1 LITSHINK
9 KFYLITKKYSNQF
22 KISYFDFY
30 QHILKKHNFSE
41 ITLCYFFK
49 NLLLILLSLYSI
61 LKTFLFNKS
70 IKANYFIAKKNEN
83 NYIDFRSQYYIKEK
97 NLKFKLNFTRSVN
110 FNESLIIFFLYP
122 NIIFI
127 DSFKY
132 FINYFIRINNKDNFY
147 KKKNKQ
153 NYFFYLILR
162 KIFVILKIK
171 EISLIDDYRI
181 SSFFINVADE
191 LKIPS
196 IGYMHGRI
204 SRYNVVH
211 KYFAFSKIYVW
222 SNYFRD
228 KLAGINN
235 QYKKDKKIIIKK
247 SIKISSKLINTFKK
261 QKKDYTKINLLYVLD
276 EVINADLVINNF
288 KNIIK
293 YNKINFFVK
302 FRPNENVNKN
312 LINFCLKNN
321 ITFFYREN
329 IYEIL
334 LRHRI
339 NFIISYYST
348 LLIEASLLGIY
359 PLMIVSNKKDYLSK
373 ELITDKAVIPLYSL
387 KNFYKRIASLAN
399 NKKIL
404 KNIRKNIWQ

>member
-1 LITSHINK
+1 MITSHINK

-235 QYKKDKKIIIKK
+235 QYKKDKKIVIKK

>member
-1 LITSHINK
+1 LITSNINK
-9 KFYLITKKYSNQF
+9 KFYLITNKYSNQF

-30 QHILKKHNFSE
+30 QHILKKNKSTE
-41 ITLCYFFK
+41 ITLRFFFK
-49 NLLLILLSLYSI
+49 NLFLIILSLYSI
-61 LKTFLFNKS
+61 LKIFLFNKS
-70 IKANYFIAKKNEN
+70 IKANYFIVKKNEN

-110 FNESLIIFFLYP
+110 FKESLIVFFLYP
-122 NIIFI
+122 NIVFI
-127 DSFKY
+127 NSFKY
-132 FINYFIRINNKDNFY
+132 FTNYFIRINNKDNFY

-162 KIFVILKIK
+162 KIFVILNIK

-228 KLAGINN
+228 KLVGINN
-235 QYKKDKKIIIKK
+235 QYSKDKKIIIKK

-261 QKKDYTKINLLYVLD
+261 QKKNYTQINLLYVLD
-276 EVINADLVINNF
+276 EVTNADLIINNF

-321 ITFFYREN
+321 IIFFYREN
-329 IYEIL
+329 IYEIF

-339 NFIISYYST
+339 NFLISYYST

-359 PLMIVSNKKDYLSK
+359 PLMIVNNKKDYLSN
-373 ELITDKAVIPLYSL
+373 ELIADKAVIPLYSL
-387 KNFYKRIASLAN
+387 NNFYKKITSLSN
-399 NKKIL
+399 NEKIIKNIKKI
-404 KNIRKNIWQ
+404 IWQ